1 MRRTP
6 RPDLLPRL
14 HPLPTWVS
22 VVDTQ
27 RAPEADQRPRRGAAT
42 HFKRYGIL
50 YAIVAILAVVV
61 VAFPSVGGDD
71 DDADGAANVDTG
83 TSART
88 DDGQVGWRPASGD
101 VKVGEGTT
109 RGGVAC
115 EDGFG
120 QIPDTAYAL
129 PCVAAFAGDNGGATT
144 RGVTPDTVKIVRRSF
159 PTSANSQAID
169 QGLRDAGFAT
179 DEEADS
185 IRDRFISYLDENYEL
200 YGRKIE
206 WIDYESQFSNA
217 TQEALGAGREGAC
230 ADVTRIVEEIGAFA
244 ATGGS
249 GNFAE
254 CAAERELLVFQGA
267 AYFSETFYRS
277 HHPHVWNTAMEC
289 ERISAHLAEYIGKRL
304 AGKPAVHAGSAAVA
318 ASTRSFATYVPD
330 NDEYQRCTRITEQTL
345 QAEYGV
351 DAGPRYNYQLDISRF
366 QQQALEAVIQFKAAE
381 VTTLVLAAD
390 PFSTMFL
397 TQAAD
402 EQDWHPEWLL
412 IGVAG
417 TDTDQFGRAYSA
429 EQVEGHMFGL
439 SQLSDTGAIFGA
451 SGEPGALLRKLDGTD
466 IPNGTTGDL
475 YSLVH
480 IYNFLQA
487 AGPDLT
493 AGNIAM
499 GVQTLPP
506 LGEPDRPVGLWHYAI
521 GSDGGPE
528 GDHTA
533 VDDSRE
539 VYWDPAAPSVDEP
552 GKVGRWV
559 ATYDGKRFRNGE
571 WPEEDPPVYSDA
583 A

>member
-1 MRRTP
+1 MVETQQTP
-6 RPDLLPRL
+6 E
-14 HPLPTWVS
+14 T
-22 VVDTQ
+22 
-27 RAPEADQRPRRGAAT
+27 DQQSGGGAAR

-50 YAIVAILAVVV
+50 YAVVVLLAAVV
-61 VAFPSVGGDD
+61 VAFPSVSGNDGDSD
-71 DDADGAANVDTG
+71 NAGIDAGRSPATGDEVD
-83 TSART
+83 
-88 DDGQVGWRPASGD
+88 VGWRPASGD
-101 VKVGEGTT
+101 VEVGTGTT
-109 RGGVAC
+109 RGGVTC
-115 EDGFG
+115 EEGVG

-129 PCVAAFAGDNGGATT
+129 PCVAAFAGDNGGATA
-144 RGVTPDTVKIVRRSF
+144 RGVTADTIKIVRRSF

-179 DEEADS
+179 DEEEDG
-185 IRDRFISYLDENYEL
+185 IRDRFISYFDENYEL

-206 WIDYESQFSNA
+206 WIDYESQFSDA

-230 ADVTRIVEEIGAFA
+230 ADVTKIVEEIGAFA

-254 CAAERELLVFQGA
+254 CAAERGLLVFQGA
-267 AYFSETFYRS
+267 AYFSETFYRD
-277 HHPHVWNTAMEC
+277 HHPYVWNTAMEC
-289 ERISAHLAEYIGKRL
+289 ERISAHVAEYIGKRL
-304 AGKPAVHAGSAAVA
+304 AGKPAVHAGSAELA

-330 NDEYQRCTRITEQTL
+330 NDEYQRCAGITAQTL
-345 QAEYGV
+345 QADYGV

-366 QQQALEAVIQFKAAE
+366 QQQALEAVVQFKAAG

-402 EQDWHPEWLL
+402 DQDWHPEWLL

-439 SQLSDTGAIFGA
+439 SQLSDSGSIFGA
-451 SGEPGALLRKLDGTD
+451 GGEPGALWKKLDGTD
-466 IPNGTTGDL
+466 ILKGTTGDF

-493 AGNIAM
+493 APNIAT

-506 LGEPDRPVGLWHYAI
+506 MGEPDRPVGLWHYAV

-528 GDHTA
+528 GDHTG

-539 VYWDPAAPSVDEP
+539 VYWDPTAPSIDEP
-552 GKVGRWV
+552 GKVGRWM

-571 WPEEDPPVYSDA
+571 WPEEDPPVYDA
-583 A
+583 AP